1 MSIKRT
7 LLLQALIDD
16 IVAAGVVDA
25 GNITRRL
32 AFLHEVNDFPAVS
45 FSSAVER
52 RSHYGGGRKIAQLD
66 LQIRGFVHGEDCV
79 GLAETLARSLEDAID
94 TYARAHPDLGL
105 YEARVFSLRT
115 DEGLYAPTGIVDLNV
130 EITYEV

>member
-1 MSIKRT
+1 MIKRT
-7 LLLQALIDD
+7 LVLQALIDD
-16 IVAAGVVDA
+16 IVATGIVESS
-25 GNITRRL
+25 NITRRL

-52 RSHYGGGRKIAQLD
+52 RSHYGDNRRLAQLD
-66 LQIRGFVHGEDCV
+66 LQLRGFVHGENSNE
-79 GLAETLARSLEDAID
+79 LAENLARSLEDAID
-94 TYARAHPDLGL
+94 AYARAHPDLGL

-115 DEGLYAPTGIVDLNV
+115 DEGLYAPHGIADLNV